1 MKNLI
6 QSSIEEID
14 PDSITRS
21 SSIHS
26 IPLIFIRNLDELKNL
41 ISENEYAYL
50 TAINF
55 KGIYGEKVILPRPDG
70 KIGKVIVCC
79 KTERTHQ
86 PTFLI
91 GNEISKLPA
100 GGYSL
105 KNFPDNL
112 NIKELYLGFY
122 FSFYSFDLYK
132 ESCEDPS
139 KLAKPRLFDS
149 PLTDHS
155 NLIYFAESEFISRDL
170 INYPANHLGPS
181 ELEDYV
187 KSFAE
192 FHKTKFSSIKGEELK
207 IQNLPL
213 IHDVGRASE
222 QAPRLLEIEYG
233 KKNASYSIT
242 LVGKGV
248 CFDSGGL
255 NLKNPSGMRNMK
267 KDMAGAAAVLG
278 LGHYLIRSK
287 LNLNLRIL
295 IPCVENS
302 VSSNAFRQG
311 DVLKSRIGKYV
322 EVQNTD
328 AEGRLILA
336 DALSLAVE
344 KKPDLLVSFATLT
357 GAARVAMGSDLTPF
371 FATNSHMAN
380 LVEAG
385 GRELFDPVWQLPF
398 YKDYE
403 DQLRSKI
410 ADLNN
415 APSGGMAG
423 SITAALFLKHF
434 TEDHQ
439 NFMHFDIFGWNQ
451 KSRPGKSYGGL
462 LQGARS
468 LAAGIE
474 KVLGEKNS

>member
-6 QSSIEEID
+6 HSSLEKIN
-14 PDSITRS
+14 PDSIDRPS
-21 SSIHS
+21 SAHS
-26 IPLIFIRNLDELKNL
+26 IPIFFIRDLNELEKL
-41 ISENEYAYL
+41 ISKNDYVYL
-50 TAINF
+50 KATNF
-55 KGIYGEKVILPRPDG
+55 KGMYGEKVILPRHDG
-70 KIGKVIVCC
+70 KIGKVIICS
-79 KTERTHQ
+79 KKGGSHH

-100 GGYSL
+100 GVYSL
-105 KNFPDNL
+105 KNFPDNS
-112 NIKELYLGFY
+112 NIKELCLGFY
-122 FSFYSFDLYK
+122 FSFYSFDRYK
-132 ESCEDPS
+132 KSCEDHS
-139 KLAKPRLFDS
+139 KLIKPRLCDS

-170 INYPANHLGPS
+170 INYPANYLGPS

-207 IQNLPL
+207 KQNLPL

-233 KKNASYSIT
+233 RKNASYNIT

-344 KKPDLLVSFATLT
+344 NKPDLLVSFATLT

-371 FATNSHMAN
+371 FATNPHMAN

-385 GRELFDPVWQLPF
+385 GREFFDPVWQLPF

-403 DQLRSKI
+403 DQLKSKI

-439 NFMHFDIFGWNQ
+439 NFIHFDIFGWNQ